1 MLYAARSARV
11 DSRDAQLFRP
21 AILSAATTITRFQE
35 RSLGPTRVSTDTSYD
50 LNPAALLGGVALCL
64 LVLLALVYT
73 LRLWR
78 ASQVGDT
85 RIGSDFVAF
94 YAGGALYR
102 SGGNPYDRVAL
113 KQAEHSLRPTML
125 SDQELP
131 FLYPPPLLS
140 LFGLLSRLPYVW
152 AYAAL
157 ILISSALYAVAL
169 RLLWR
174 EYLPHIPFWWY
185 AAPALLYP
193 PFLHT
198 ILDGQLSALAC
209 LGLAGFVVGAER
221 KSDALAGLALAVCVF
236 KPPLLILPAC
246 ALLFTRKWRTLLY
259 LSLGCAALVLFSLV
273 TGWQLYVDYLIM
285 LWDYGRQTSSG
296 AYQLQFYQYVD
307 FSSQLAAW
315 GIRARV
321 FVLLA
326 GIVLTYCL
334 RHRPNYLA
342 AVICLVPIFS
352 IHTASYDC
360 IILIIP
366 LTVLLRDR
374 ARGWKW
380 LAVILLLSPLV
391 AAPLAK
397 LTTLQIQK
405 LFILALVWFISR
417 PPRYAEHHLEAG

>member
-1 MLYAARSARV
+1 
-11 DSRDAQLFRP
+11 
-21 AILSAATTITRFQE
+21 
-35 RSLGPTRVSTDTSYD
+35 
-50 LNPAALLGGVALCL
+50 LLT
-64 LVLLALVYT
+64 LVYT

-78 ASQVGDT
+78 AAHVGDT

-94 YAGGALYR
+94 YAGGTLYR
-102 SGGNPYDRVAL
+102 SGGNPYDRLAL
-113 KQAEHSLRPTML
+113 KEVEHSLRPSML
-125 SDQELP
+125 PDQELP

-157 ILISSALYAVAL
+157 ILISSALYLVAL
-169 RLLWR
+169 RLLRR

-209 LGLAGFVVGAER
+209 LGLAGFVVGTER
-221 KSDALAGLALAVCVF
+221 KSDSLAGLSLALCVF
-236 KPPLLILPAC
+236 KPPMLVLPAC
-246 ALLFTRKWRTLLY
+246 ALLFKRRWRTLGY
-259 LSLGCAALVLFSLV
+259 LSLGCAALVLLSLV
-273 TGWQLYVDYLIM
+273 MGWQLYVSYLSM
-285 LWDYGRQTSSG
+285 LWDYGQRTSSG

-307 FSSQLAAW
+307 FSSQFAAW
-315 GIRARV
+315 GIRARII
-321 FVLLA
+321 VLLA
-326 GIVLTYCL
+326 GICLTYFL
-334 RHRPNYLA
+334 RHRPHYMA

-360 IILIIP
+360 LILIIP
-366 LTVLLRDR
+366 FTILLRDR
-374 ARGWKW
+374 APGWKW
-380 LAVILLLSPLV
+380 LAALLLLTPLV

-405 LFILALVWFISR
+405 LVVLSLVWFISR
-417 PPRYAEHHLEAG
+417 RPHYSKHDLEA